1 MDDAQRNRQR
11 LTALATALKDYT
23 GKADNLSGRK
33 LYYDAVSARFPAHQV
48 SGIWHF
54 YVDDLPVIAAAY
66 GLTPKATASG
76 SRAHRAAASA
86 PAAA

>member
-1 MDDAQRNRQR
+1 MADAQRNHQR
-11 LTALATALKDYT
+11 LTALAAALKDYT

-54 YVDDLPVIAAAY
+54 YVDDLPTIAAAY
-66 GLTPKATASG
+66 GLSPKATASG
-76 SRAHRAAASA
+76 SRAHRASTST
-86 PAAA
+86 AAAA